1 MGDESMFTPRTEC
14 PLCHTPVN
22 DWSSRCPRCRYHPD
36 CDDRDCYN
44 RAQDDVALIA
54 RYPGAHPAA
63 GGTTSSDEGWRRFV
77 PAWLR

>member
-1 MGDESMFTPRTEC
+1 MFTPRIEC

-36 CDDRDCYN
+36 CDTRDCYN
-44 RAQDDVALIA
+44 RAQDDVAMIA
-54 RYPGAHPAA
+54 RFPAAQQPAAAPGAAPA
-63 GGTTSSDEGWRRFV
+63 GPDEGWRRFV